1 MITIMRS
8 TQNGL
13 EMIQEVTSGSWINVV
28 EPSAQEVKF
37 LTDLGI
43 PQDFITYP
51 LDMDE
56 RSRAE
61 REDDGTLLIV
71 MRVPYFQ
78 GTNVDIPYITIPLG
92 IILKDDY
99 FITVCKIQHEIIQRF
114 SDGFEK
120 SFSTQK
126 RNRFLLQIML
136 KSATKYL
143 SDVRKIDKIVEALED
158 QLERSMQNKGVLEL
172 LKYKKSLVYFT
183 TALVANELMIERLH
197 RSQVLLMYAE
207 DEDLL
212 EDVMTEYQQA
222 IQMTNISHDI
232 LTSMMSSFA
241 SIISNNLNGVM
252 KFLASVTIVLSIPTI
267 ISSYFGMN
275 VPLPF
280 ENYTYGHWVILI
292 GIISIAWIVV
302 ALFNKRNWF

>member
-1 MITIMRS
+1 MISIMK
-8 TQNGL
+8 TTHVGL
-13 EMIQEVTSGSWINVV
+13 EKMQEVTSGSWINIVD
-28 EPSAQEVKF
+28 PTPQEIQQIAS
-37 LTDLGI
+37 LGV

-61 REDDGTLLIV
+61 REDEGNLLIV
-71 MRVPYFQ
+71 LRVPYFQ
-78 GTNVDIPYITIPLG
+78 GTNVDVPYITMPLG
-92 IILKDDY
+92 IVVKDE
-99 FITVCKIQHEIIQRF
+99 FIITVCRIQHEILQRF
-114 SDGFEK
+114 SEGLERN
-120 SFSTQK
+120 FSTQK

-136 KSATKYL
+136 KSASKYL
-143 SDVRKIDKIVEALED
+143 SDVRKIDKTVETLED
-158 QLERSMQNKGVLEL
+158 QLEKSMQNKGVLEL

-183 TALVANELMIERLH
+183 TALVANESMIERLN
-197 RSQVLLMYAE
+197 RSQDLTMYAE

-232 LTSMMSSFA
+232 LTSMMDAFG
-241 SIISNNLNGVM
+241 SIISNNLNAVM
-252 KFLASVTIVLSIPTI
+252 KFLASVTIVLSIPTL

-280 ENYTYGHWVILI
+280 ETSPNGHLIILVSSLV
-292 GIISIAWIVV
+292 ISIFVV
-302 ALFNKRNWF
+302 AIFTKRDWF

>member
-13 EMIQEVTSGSWINVV
+13 EMIQEVTSGSWVNVV